1 MIELREFKLEDF
13 TAIENAVEP
22 FCTAD
27 DVNGATE
34 QGIAVTATDGAC
46 MACGGICMMED
57 EGIAWMKISEGCK
70 DNAYAWAR
78 TIKEAFSLMI
88 ESVDMPVVTYIL
100 KGFCQGDRLARA
112 IGMKKTNI
120 KAEFN
125 GNIYYK
131 YTVA

>member
-1 MIELREFKLEDF
+1 VIELRNFKLEDF
-13 TAIENAVEP
+13 ALIQDAVEP
-22 FCTAD
+22 FCTAN

-46 MACGGICMMED
+46 MACGGICMSGD
-57 EGIAWMKISEGCK
+57 EGIAWMKIDKECK
-70 DNAYAWAR
+70 SNAFAWAR
-78 TIKEAFSLMI
+78 TIKEAFNLMV

-100 KGFCQGDRLARA
+100 EGFCTGDRLAKA
-112 IGMKKTNI
+112 IGMKKTGI
-120 KAEFN
+120 KEEFN